1 MTLRA
6 AIQAAKRGQIPLSG
20 RVLAFCMLFA
30 TPVLAGFNEGDSFGP
45 SGLEMLVIGAFG
57 VVTLPVGALLTYAG
71 LEILFRAVLWFFGAC
86 LAVLAVA
93 GLILAGEL
101 ALILVLG
108 VALLAVPAA
117 GFFLLGG
124 MLGRWAR
131 RRKQERTA

>member
-45 SGLEMLVIGAFG
+45 SGLEMLAVAGFG
-57 VVTLPVGALLTYAG
+57 LVTLPVGALMTYAG
-71 LEILFRAVLWFFGAC
+71 LETLFKGVLWFFGAL
-86 LAVLAVA
+86 LALLLVAGVVLA
-93 GLILAGEL
+93 GQL
-101 ALILVLG
+101 ALVLVIA